1 MEEVK
6 ENKEAMNVNNTL
18 DPIYW
23 RVVKYYE
30 LKKEVR
36 KGLEVPFVLAY
47 MRPYTK
53 LYADIDYHDR
63 VDIDI
68 QAAIS
73 DKYPGAAPQIIH
85 MQTETNL
92 NTIRQLAAG
101 VHYNAAIQFID
112 DGILTNNGLKLYRNP
127 GRIEQLLSLYVQ
139 DEQNALYL
147 ANELGE
153 FILPGGGII
162 DYHFE
167 EYYCKCEKLSFHPL
181 LRPALLYVGIGDEK
195 RKLLFYNLSKPWI
208 NTTVLYIEDLGD
220 NQNIIS
226 MFGDQPADKEVISR
240 LIIDVTDRSRFYR
253 VGNSGNDT
261 DLYKN
266 TRDLFC
272 RLFANKTDQRVKD
285 ALASFDKFEEI

>member
-1 MEEVK
+1 MK
-6 ENKEAMNVNNTL
+6 RRMTAMNDNNTL

-53 LYADIDYHDR
+53 LYADIDYNDR

-73 DKYPGAAPQIIH
+73 AKYPGAAPQTIH
-85 MQTETNL
+85 MQTEASL
-92 NTIRQLAAG
+92 NMVKRLTSG

-112 DGILTNNGLKLYRNP
+112 DGVLTSKGIKLYRDP
-127 GRIEQLLSLYVQ
+127 GRIEQLLSLFVQ

-181 LRPALLYVGIGDEK
+181 LRPALLYVGIGDNK
-195 RKLLFYNLSKPWI
+195 RKLLFYNLNKPWI
-208 NTTVLYIEDLGD
+208 NTTVLYVEDFGD

-226 MFGDQPADKEVISR
+226 MFGDRPADKTVISR
-240 LIIDVTDRSRFYR
+240 LILEATDRTKFYR

-261 DLYKN
+261 QLYKK
-266 TRDLFC
+266 TKDLFC
-272 RLFANKTDQRVKD
+272 RLFAHETDQRVKD
-285 ALASFDKFEEI
+285 ALASFDRFEEI